1 MTAEQRLREEYP
13 RILRAAVLGALVL
26 HVVAF
31 LAVPEIRVRPYR
43 LERESAF
50 EVVSVNEW
58 EIPAPP
64 EELPP
69 RPLPKAVEPTD
80 DAGEDAT
87 ISTSVPTL
95 EDLLRPPPARARQA
109 FAPRTTWE
117 VPPKLIR
124 QVLPVYPEI
133 ARLSEL
139 EGLVMLR
146 IVIDESGEVVE
157 ARTVQSVPGL
167 DEAAIEAVLQW
178 RYEPAVQ
185 GGVPVSIVYFVPV
198 RFELRG

>member
-13 RILRAAVLGALVL
+13 RILRAAVLGAFVL

-31 LAVPEIRVRPYR
+31 LVVPEIRVRPYR
-43 LERESAF
+43 IENEKAF
-50 EVVSVNEW
+50 EVVSVSEW

-64 EELPP
+64 EERAP
-69 RPLPKAVEPTD
+69 RPLPKAVVPTEGVSEEVTT
-80 DAGEDAT
+80 GE
-87 ISTSVPTL
+87 SVPPL
-95 EDLLRPPPARARQA
+95 GDFFRPPTRAKQVVG
-109 FAPRTTWE
+109 PSTTWD

-124 QVLPVYPEI
+124 QVLPVYPEV

-146 IVIDESGEVVE
+146 IVIDESGEVIE

-178 RYEPAVQ
+178 TYEPAMQ
-185 GGVPVSIVYFVPV
+185 GGIPVPIVYYVPV
-198 RFELRG
+198 RFQLRG